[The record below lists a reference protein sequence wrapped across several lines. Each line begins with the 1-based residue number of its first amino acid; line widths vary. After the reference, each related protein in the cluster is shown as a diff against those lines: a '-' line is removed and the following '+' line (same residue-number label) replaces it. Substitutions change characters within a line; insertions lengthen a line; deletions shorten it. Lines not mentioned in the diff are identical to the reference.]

1 MEHSEVLE
9 DLKKRLPEFPGVD
22 IRTNWFREGGDE
34 SSLEIS
40 LYGDDTENLA
50 ELSKEVERRLRT
62 IDEIVSLETDRE
74 KGKNEIHLH
83 IKRDQAKKFGI
94 SPQVIS
100 GTIQYALRGIPLP
113 KYQTEEKEIDVRIQ
127 LREDDRRNLN
137 QLKNLTF
144 FSENGREIPLDAVAD
159 FTIQKG
165 YGEIHRE
172 NGKTF
177 LSVKANLSKET
188 MGAVYAKVDQVME
201 GFEMPY
207 GYSWSKGRRFHDMQ
221 ESDDSQMFA
230 IILAITFV
238 FLLMGFL
245 FESFVL
251 PLSVIISIP
260 FSFFGAFWLMY
271 LTGTPIDLMSRI
283 GFIIL
288 IGIVVNNAI
297 VLIDLVNRLRKEG
310 YSRFDAI
317 MEAGRQRFRPIL
329 MTAFTTIGGLIPMA
343 VGNAQMIGI
352 PYAPMG
358 RTIIGGLLTSTV
370 LSLIAVPWAY
380 VLFDDLRNYFSK
392 ITALYLR
399 KEKTEAEP
407 AAVISGSTG
416 GGSSQ

>member
-1 MEHSEVLE
+1 SKRKVQEPLAIRKTNALYQKVLSWTLRHKLETSIILITIIMSMFYASGQTESTDRMQGNINDIRLFFDLPENLTIEDVEKIFLVVEDTVRKKSDVYNIRTISNRYSQNWGQMRIFLHPPEQMQWYEAFYNNVTKSLGIRSAGIMEHSEVLE

-50 ELSKEVERRLRT
+50 ELTKEVERRLRT

-83 IKRDQAKKFGI
+83 IKRGQAKKYGI

-100 GTIQYALRGIPLP
+100 GTVQYALRGIPLP

-159 FTIQKG
+159 FTIKKG
-165 YGEIHRE
+165 YGEIRRE

-207 GYSWSKGRRFHDMQ
+207 GYSWNKGRRFRDMQ

-260 FSFFGAFWLMY
+260 FS
-271 LTGTPIDLMSRI
+271 
-283 GFIIL
+283 
-288 IGIVVNNAI
+288 
-297 VLIDLVNRLRKEG
+297 
-310 YSRFDAI
+310 
-317 MEAGRQRFRPIL
+317 
-329 MTAFTTIGGLIPMA
+329 
-343 VGNAQMIGI
+343 
-352 PYAPMG
+352 
-358 RTIIGGLLTSTV
+358 
-370 LSLIAVPWAY
+370 
-380 VLFDDLRNYFSK
+380 
-392 ITALYLR
+392 
-399 KEKTEAEP
+399 
-407 AAVISGSTG
+407 
-416 GGSSQ
+416 